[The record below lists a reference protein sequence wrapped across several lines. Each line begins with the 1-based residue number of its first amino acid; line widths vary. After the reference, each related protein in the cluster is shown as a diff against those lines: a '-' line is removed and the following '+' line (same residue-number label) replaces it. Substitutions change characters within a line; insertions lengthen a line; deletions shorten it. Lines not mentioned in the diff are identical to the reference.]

1 MIVCGAEHRLKN
13 EKLKK
18 EFCMKAVRWL
28 MHVLE
33 YGLLSIGIGMIFLTF
48 VGIVP
53 YIVLSGSMEPSI
65 STGSIVLVDTTEK
78 DYRIG
83 DIISYKIEDQIVTHR
98 IVKMENGV
106 YKTKGDSN
114 EIEDSVS
121 LNISQIIGKVKVS
134 IPKLGYL
141 ISHLKSKQIVL
152 LMIAILFLSN
162 LFDILSENR
171 SQKTKKE
178 NRRESVQ
185 KCTQKRI

>member
-1 MIVCGAEHRLKN
+1 
-13 EKLKK
+13 
-18 EFCMKAVRWL
+18 MKAVRWL

-98 IVKMENGV
+98 IVKIENGV

-121 LNISQIIGKVKVS
+121 LNISQIIGKVKAS

>member
-1 MIVCGAEHRLKN
+1 
-13 EKLKK
+13 
-18 EFCMKAVRWL
+18 MKAVRWL

-121 LNISQIIGKVKVS
+121 LNISQIIGKVKAS
-134 IPKLGYL
+134 IPRLGYL

-162 LFDILSENR
+162 LFDILSENC
-171 SQKTKKE
+171 SQKRK
-178 NRRESVQ
+178 
-185 KCTQKRI
+185 